1 MALIKIENLCF
12 SYNGFFEIYNINF
25 ELKKGEITTL
35 LGPNGSGKTTLLKC
49 VYGILKPKD
58 GCIYLDGKSLLEL
71 SQPELAKNIGCVPQ
85 IHNPVFPF
93 KIIDIVVMGRTPYI
107 KMFSSPSK
115 KDYKSAREIIS
126 ELGISNLAERPY
138 TMISGGEQQ
147 LVLMA
152 RALMQNPKLL
162 LLDEPAAHLDI
173 KNKVK
178 VLSMVKKVAEK
189 LKIAVLMTIH
199 DPNDAIRFSHNI
211 ALMKEG
217 KIIDYGYP
225 DKVINAENLQ
235 EIYNMPFIILNQDN
249 HKIVMYELE
258 NSSYHNQHEIISNRF
273 SVLET
278 RLV

>member
-1 MALIKIENLCF
+1 MIKIENLCF

>member
-1 MALIKIENLCF
+1 LIKIENLCF
-12 SYNGFFEIYNINF
+12 SYNGFFEIHNINF

-58 GCIYLDGKSLLEL
+58 GYIYLDGKSLFGL
-71 SQPELAKNIGCVPQ
+71 SQTEIAKNIGCVPQ

-93 KIIDIVVMGRTPYI
+93 KVIDIVVMGRTPYI

-115 KDYKSAREIIS
+115 KDYISAREIIS
-126 ELGISNLAERPY
+126 DLGILHLAERPY
-138 TMISGGEQQ
+138 TIISGGEQQ
-147 LVLMA
+147 LVLTA

-173 KNKVK
+173 RNKVK

-225 DKVINAENLQ
+225 DKVINAENLR

-258 NSSYHNQHEIISNRF
+258 NSSYRDQHKISNRF

>member
-1 MALIKIENLCF
+1 LIKIENLCF

-93 KIIDIVVMGRTPYI
+93 KTIDVVVMGRTPYI
-107 KMFSSPSK
+107 SMFSSPPI

-162 LLDEPAAHLDI
+162 LLDEPVAHLDI

-178 VLSMVKKVAEK
+178 VLSMVKKIAEK
-189 LKIAVLMTIH
+189 MKIAVLMTIH

-225 DKVINAENLQ
+225 DKVINEESLQ

-258 NSSYHNQHEIISNRF
+258 INSCHDPGRA
-273 SVLET
+273 L
-278 RLV
+278 